1 MGGMAAG
8 NKRSAGDAAH
18 APPKRR
24 PALLDKL
31 RGGDKGTGGT
41 TTSRKPSGDLGS
53 LLRGGGSKDNPARG
67 RGGVR
72 TFADVAT
79 VNGDEDET
87 NAPPRV
93 SAGAI
98 KRLGSVKFTGAASGH
113 DHRSRLKNDAE
124 KRAAAAAAAAAPTTP
139 RGRAFTDIPMD
150 WSIKTAA
157 KFTSRTPMRWIA
169 DAESAAV
176 HHPGIRSFAGAGA
189 STEDAANDAAADG
202 TAARTAAA
210 RRRDERLQ
218 RALCSFQHPADPMDA
233 ETVRAMHVRGGD
245 RARQWLDRRRGAWR
259 DALVSVYGAL
269 RTGSCPAFHVV
280 YDDRVVLFCAPGVAA
295 GLDEVSATNGSGSGR
310 LDKTGFA
317 IVTDSS
323 GGRFRAALDEAC
335 VKYDVIGEER
345 RRGGGGGGDGA
356 GGASD
361 PFGGGVDMSRMV
373 RMEDWAKE
381 DHEDDAGYEEE
392 PALDDHGK
400 PIMRP
405 RTLGAAGAKAKDPL
419 EHAHGAIVVRGAAAV
434 HGLFNVVAEA
444 ADRNGGDPGA
454 SDGQVRDPPLILSP
468 TPFANCVV
476 RGHALKLT
484 TSQTADGARREVY
497 TAEWTGGQYGGG
509 GNGGFIPPW
518 CVARLTEVICE
529 TQGSGTTGTFR
540 TLGVSSALNAAVA
553 VAAETA
559 NAVNPALRRGVSKKP
574 SGESSGWSERE
585 VSRPDGYL
593 TEKERRLVG
602 AKMSVGGRGLERVE
616 RSGDQY
622 YLTSSFDYE

>member
-8 NKRSAGDAAH
+8 NKRSAGDAAD

-295 GLDEVSATNGSGSGR
+295 GLDEVSAANGSGSGR
-310 LDKTGFA
+310 SNKTGFA

-345 RRGGGGGGDGA
+345 RRGGGGGVYPIISSSTG
-356 GGASD
+356 S
-361 PFGGGVDMSRMV
+361 SRV
-373 RMEDWAKE
+373 
-381 DHEDDAGYEEE
+381 
-392 PALDDHGK
+392 
-400 PIMRP
+400 
-405 RTLGAAGAKAKDPL
+405 
-419 EHAHGAIVVRGAAAV
+419 
-434 HGLFNVVAEA
+434 
-444 ADRNGGDPGA
+444 
-454 SDGQVRDPPLILSP
+454 
-468 TPFANCVV
+468 
-476 RGHALKLT
+476 
-484 TSQTADGARREVY
+484 
-497 TAEWTGGQYGGG
+497 
-509 GNGGFIPPW
+509 
-518 CVARLTEVICE
+518 
-529 TQGSGTTGTFR
+529 
-540 TLGVSSALNAAVA
+540 
-553 VAAETA
+553 
-559 NAVNPALRRGVSKKP
+559 
-574 SGESSGWSERE
+574 
-585 VSRPDGYL
+585 
-593 TEKERRLVG
+593 
-602 AKMSVGGRGLERVE
+602 
-616 RSGDQY
+616 
-622 YLTSSFDYE
+622 